1 MVAKSIVDIDVNDD
15 KFVAFLEKFKE
26 YQAALEELPE
36 AWRVLAHGAT
46 DATKETAKAKTEG
59 DLLAKAFSEGASAI
73 LSINSGLERLTD
85 SLDRANKSQEDFNKK
100 TRSSKG
106 FLSDASKDA
115 KSLAGHIRD
124 ATTSLL
130 SWGGI
135 VGLFTGVLGVGGL
148 FGLNRLAAT
157 TGSQRFTSLGI
168 GTSIGALDST
178 AINYQKAL
186 GNPTGTLGAI
196 RDSQMDLSK
205 RWTFQAMGIN
215 NPDQDPA
222 KLLPQMI
229 RNARDIFV
237 KNGSTLQGA
246 NAYGL
251 TNFFS
256 LDDLNRFKNMSDE
269 EIDAMERRAQKDAK
283 LLQITDQQARQWQ
296 DFNVQLDYSGQS
308 IRNTF
313 VRGLGPL
320 TPQLSKLSDA
330 LAGAIDTVLQ
340 SPELGKWIDGLAG
353 GIERFGKYLA
363 SPEFTKDVDDFMDG
377 LRRLGQSIGRVIDLF
392 TGKTSVSEFMGG
404 EAPLADDPSKSPS
417 ENMNDRYRR
426 YEAQQKSKPYDQY
439 FEEAAK
445 KYNVDPKL
453 LKAIAAAESS
463 WDQNAVSKAGA
474 QGLMQVMPD
483 NFKPGEKPFDPHDNI
498 MAGARVLRD
507 GMNWANKNAGGDLE
521 EALRYYNG
529 GVRRGSAENIAYPG
543 RVNEKYQQIYGVPAL
558 SAREQYAAMFGAP
571 EGSAKEQYAAMFG
584 APEGSAK
591 EQYAA
596 MFGAPEGSAKEQYAA
611 MQGSRKDQVVAG
623 GGDNSEVAKN
633 TNKTNQL
640 LQQIV
645 DRGLQ
650 GNGSGMVVYNNTG
663 GNAVVSSSQLGVR

>member
-15 KFVAFLEKFKE
+15 KFVSFMEKFKE

-36 AWRVLAHGAT
+36 AWRGLAHGAT
-46 DATKETAKAKTEG
+46 DATKETAKAKAEG

-73 LSINSGLERLTD
+73 LTINSGLDRLTD

-100 TRSSKG
+100 ARSSKG
-106 FLSDASKDA
+106 FLSDATKDA
-115 KSLAGHIRD
+115 RSLAGHIRD

-340 SPELGKWIDGLAG
+340 SPELGKWIDSLAG
-353 GIERFGKYLA
+353 GIERFGNYLA

-463 WDQNAVSKAGA
+463 WDQNAVSKASA
-474 QGLMQVMPD
+474 KGLMQVMPD

-529 GVRRGSAENIAYPG
+529 GVRRGSAENVAYPG
-543 RVNEKYQQIYGVPAL
+543 RV
-558 SAREQYAAMFGAP
+558 REQYEAMY
-571 EGSAKEQYAAMFG
+571 GSQKNPAIEN
-584 APEGSAK
+584 GS
-591 EQYAA
+591 
-596 MFGAPEGSAKEQYAA
+596 
-611 MQGSRKDQVVAG
+611 
-623 GGDNSEVAKN
+623 DNSEVAKN

-645 DRGLQ
+645 DRGLT

>member
-15 KFVAFLEKFKE
+15 KFVSFMEKFKE
-26 YQAALEELPE
+26 YQAALEDLPE
-36 AWRVLAHGAT
+36 AWRGLAHGAT

-106 FLSDASKDA
+106 FLSDATKDA

-205 RWTFQAMGIN
+205 RWQFQALGIN

-222 KLLPQMI
+222 KLLPQLI

-353 GIERFGKYLA
+353 GIERFGNYLA
-363 SPEFTKDVDDFMDG
+363 SPEFTKDVDSFMAG
-377 LRRLGQSIGRVIDLF
+377 IEKLGTLIGKVYDWVV
-392 TGKTSVSEFMGG
+392 GKTDISVSDVTSGSSILSDKKVTDPKTGQTYTPGSE
-404 EAPLADDPSKSPS
+404 DDPRVWGWLKGVKRFFSSG
-417 ENMNDRYRR
+417 DV
-426 YEAQQKSKPYDQY
+426 KP
-439 FEEAAK
+439 
-445 KYNVDPKL
+445 VDPTPADVSAKGRT
-453 LKAIAAAESS
+453 IADRFNNPTNLRWAEGYGTHNTKSGKF
-463 WDQNAVSKAGA
+463 AVFPTLDEG
-474 QGLMQVMPD
+474 
-483 NFKPGEKPFDPHDNI
+483 
-498 MAGARVLRD
+498 VL
-507 GMNWANKNAGGDLE
+507 A
-521 EALRYYNG
+521 
-529 GVRRGSAENIAYPG
+529 SA
-543 RVNEKYQQIYGVPAL
+543 KQLQIYGTRGINTVSDIAKKWAPSNENDTAEYIRHVVKTTGLGANDRLNLNDPAIL
-558 SAREQYAAMFGAP
+558 AKLISSMSTKEGAGNRVS
-571 EGSAKEQYAAMFG
+571 EGA
-584 APEGSAK
+584 
-591 EQYAA
+591 
-596 MFGAPEGSAKEQYAA
+596 
-611 MQGSRKDQVVAG
+611 VI
-623 GGDNSEVAKN
+623 
-633 TNKTNQL
+633 
-640 LQQIV
+640 QIF
-645 DRGLQ
+645 
-650 GNGSGMVVYNNTG
+650 NNTG
-663 GNAVVSSSQLGVR
+663 GNAIVSSSQLGVTG

>member
-15 KFVAFLEKFKE
+15 KFVSFMEKFKE

-36 AWRVLAHGAT
+36 AWRGLAHGAT
-46 DATKETAKAKTEG
+46 DATKETAKAKAEG

-73 LSINSGLERLTD
+73 LSINSGLDRLTD

-100 TRSSKG
+100 ARSSKG
-106 FLSDASKDA
+106 FLSDATKDA

-205 RWTFQAMGIN
+205 RWQFQAMGIN

-222 KLLPQMI
+222 KLLPQLI

-363 SPEFTKDVDDFMDG
+363 SPEFTKDVDSFMAG
-377 LRRLGQSIGRVIDLF
+377 IEKLGALIGKVYDWVVGKTSISVADVKEGSSILSDKKVTDPE
-392 TGKTSVSEFMGG
+392 TGKTYTPSSEDDPRVLGWLKGVKRFFSSGDVKPVDPTPADVTAKGRTIADRFNNPTNLRWAEGYGTHNTKSGDFAVFPTLDEGVLASAKQLQIFGTRGINTISDIAKKWAPSNENDTEAYIRHLVKSTGIGAREALNLNDPSILAKLISGMSSKEGAGNRVSE
-404 EAPLADDPSKSPS
+404 D
-417 ENMNDRYRR
+417 
-426 YEAQQKSKPYDQY
+426 
-439 FEEAAK
+439 
-445 KYNVDPKL
+445 V
-453 LKAIAAAESS
+453 
-463 WDQNAVSKAGA
+463 V
-474 QGLMQVMPD
+474 MQVFS
-483 NFKPGEKPFDPHDNI
+483 NTSGT
-498 MAGARVLRD
+498 LR
-507 GMNWANKNAGGDLE
+507 
-521 EALRYYNG
+521 
-529 GVRRGSAENIAYPG
+529 
-543 RVNEKYQQIYGVPAL
+543 
-558 SAREQYAAMFGAP
+558 
-571 EGSAKEQYAAMFG
+571 
-584 APEGSAK
+584 
-591 EQYAA
+591 
-596 MFGAPEGSAKEQYAA
+596 EQYAA
-611 MQGSRKDQVVAG
+611 MQGSKSAPAVAG

-640 LQQIV
+640 LQQLV

>member
-15 KFVAFLEKFKE
+15 KFVAFMEKFKE

-36 AWRVLAHGAT
+36 AWRGLAHGAT

-106 FLSDASKDA
+106 FLSEATKDA

-340 SPELGKWIDGLAG
+340 SPELGKWIDGLAS
-353 GIERFGKYLA
+353 GIERFGNYLA
-363 SPEFTKDVDDFMDG
+363 SPDFAKDVDDFMDG

-392 TGKTSVSEFMGG
+392 TGKSSVGEFMAASSPMLNNQTVHDPNGG
-404 EAPLADDPSKSPS
+404 PDYVPGSMAASSPMLNNQTVHDPNGGPDYVPGSESDPNVPGWLKKLKLASGVAPV
-417 ENMNDRYRR
+417 
-426 YEAQQKSKPYDQY
+426 QYDEY

-453 LKAIAAAESS
+453 LKAMAAAESS

-558 SAREQYAAMFGAP
+558 SA
-571 EGSAKEQYAAMFG
+571 KEQYA
-584 APEGSAK
+584 E
-591 EQYAA
+591 
-596 MFGAPEGSAKEQYAA
+596 
-611 MQGSRKDQVVAG
+611 MQGSRKTPAIENG
-623 GGDNSEVAKN
+623 SDNSEVAKN

-645 DRGLQ
+645 DRGLA

>member
-15 KFVAFLEKFKE
+15 KFVAFMEKFKE
-26 YQAALEELPE
+26 YQAALEDLPE
-36 AWRVLAHGAT
+36 AWRGLAHGAT

-106 FLSDASKDA
+106 FLSEATKDA

-186 GNPTGTLGAI
+186 GNPTATLGAI

-205 RWTFQAMGIN
+205 RWQFQALGIN

-222 KLLPQMI
+222 KLLPQLI

-353 GIERFGKYLA
+353 GIERFGNYLA
-363 SPEFTKDVDDFMDG
+363 SPEFTKDVDSFMAG
-377 LRRLGQSIGRVIDLF
+377 IEKLGALIGKVYDWVV
-392 TGKTSVSEFMGG
+392 GKTDISVSDVTSGSSILSDKKVTDPKTGQTYTPGSE
-404 EAPLADDPSKSPS
+404 DDPRVWGWLKGVKRFFSSG
-417 ENMNDRYRR
+417 DV
-426 YEAQQKSKPYDQY
+426 KP
-439 FEEAAK
+439 
-445 KYNVDPKL
+445 VDPTPADVSAKGRT
-453 LKAIAAAESS
+453 IADRFNNPTNLRWAEGYGTHNTKSGKF
-463 WDQNAVSKAGA
+463 AVFPTLDEG
-474 QGLMQVMPD
+474 
-483 NFKPGEKPFDPHDNI
+483 
-498 MAGARVLRD
+498 VL
-507 GMNWANKNAGGDLE
+507 A
-521 EALRYYNG
+521 
-529 GVRRGSAENIAYPG
+529 SA
-543 RVNEKYQQIYGVPAL
+543 KQLQIYGTRGINTVSEIAKKWAPSNENDTAEYIRHVVKTTGLGANDRLNLNDPAIL
-558 SAREQYAAMFGAP
+558 AKLISAMSTKEGAGNRVS
-571 EGSAKEQYAAMFG
+571 EGA
-584 APEGSAK
+584 
-591 EQYAA
+591 
-596 MFGAPEGSAKEQYAA
+596 
-611 MQGSRKDQVVAG
+611 VI
-623 GGDNSEVAKN
+623 
-633 TNKTNQL
+633 
-640 LQQIV
+640 QIF
-645 DRGLQ
+645 
-650 GNGSGMVVYNNTG
+650 NNTG
-663 GNAVVSSSQLGVR
+663 GNAIVSSSQLGVTG

>member
-15 KFVAFLEKFKE
+15 KFVAFMEKFKE

-36 AWRVLAHGAT
+36 AWRGLAHGAT

-106 FLSDASKDA
+106 FLSDATKDA

-205 RWTFQAMGIN
+205 RWQFQALGIN

-222 KLLPQMI
+222 KLLPQLI

-353 GIERFGKYLA
+353 GIERFGNYLA
-363 SPEFTKDVDDFMDG
+363 SPEFTKDVDSFMAG
-377 LRRLGQSIGRVIDLF
+377 IEKLGALIGKVYDWVV
-392 TGKTSVSEFMGG
+392 GKTDISVSDVTSGSSILSDKKVTDPKTGQTYTPGSE
-404 EAPLADDPSKSPS
+404 DDPRVWGWLKGVKRFFSSG
-417 ENMNDRYRR
+417 DV
-426 YEAQQKSKPYDQY
+426 KP
-439 FEEAAK
+439 
-445 KYNVDPKL
+445 VDPTPADVSAKGRT
-453 LKAIAAAESS
+453 IADRFNNPTNLRWAEGYGTHNTKSGKF
-463 WDQNAVSKAGA
+463 AVFPTLDEG
-474 QGLMQVMPD
+474 
-483 NFKPGEKPFDPHDNI
+483 
-498 MAGARVLRD
+498 VL
-507 GMNWANKNAGGDLE
+507 A
-521 EALRYYNG
+521 
-529 GVRRGSAENIAYPG
+529 SA
-543 RVNEKYQQIYGVPAL
+543 KQLQIYGTRGINTVSDIAKKWAPSNENDTAEYIRHVVKTTGLGANDRLNLNDPAIL
-558 SAREQYAAMFGAP
+558 AKLISAMSTKEGAGNRVS
-571 EGSAKEQYAAMFG
+571 EGA
-584 APEGSAK
+584 
-591 EQYAA
+591 
-596 MFGAPEGSAKEQYAA
+596 
-611 MQGSRKDQVVAG
+611 VI
-623 GGDNSEVAKN
+623 
-633 TNKTNQL
+633 
-640 LQQIV
+640 QIF
-645 DRGLQ
+645 
-650 GNGSGMVVYNNTG
+650 NNTG
-663 GNAVVSSSQLGVR
+663 GNAIVSSSQLGVTG